1 MCNKVY
7 CESLL
12 IFVQSQLL
20 LAERA
25 LLGDYQCR
33 IKSLKTQDYH
43 SRIKSLK
50 TQYFIA
56 SRSVVQ

>member
-1 MCNKVY
+1 MG
-7 CESLL
+7 
-12 IFVQSQLL
+12 III

-33 IKSLKTQDYH
+33 IKSLKTQ
-43 SRIKSLK
+43 
-50 TQYFIA
+50 YFIA